1 MMIRSA
7 THEVQQVAV
16 IGTGTVGA
24 SWAAYFLAQGLH
36 VAAVDP
42 AITEADLCRTIAKMW
57 PALESLGLSP
67 AADPSRV
74 RFATTINAEL
84 GNVQFV
90 QENVP
95 ERLSL
100 KRETLHA
107 LEEVIGPEV
116 IISSSTSALLA
127 SDLQAQAQHPQRVL
141 VGHPF
146 NPPHL
151 IPLVEVVAGA
161 QTAPQAV
168 SWAMDFYRTIGKV
181 PVQVKKEA
189 IGHIANRLT
198 AALFREAVHLM
209 AEGIATVEDI
219 DTVVAQGPGLRWALQ
234 GPFTTYHLAGGSG
247 GIAHYIRHLGPTQ
260 EARWQTLGS
269 PQLTDEIAAQII
281 RDVQEMIGEQSL
293 TQLVQKRDTGLV
305 EWLRNPGR

>member
-1 MMIRSA
+1 MIRSA

-168 SWAMDFYRTIGKV
+168 SWGNGFLPDDGQSACTGEKGSHWPYRQ
-181 PVQVKKEA
+181 PA
-189 IGHIANRLT
+189 YRRSL
-198 AALFREAVHLM
+198 
-209 AEGIATVEDI
+209 
-219 DTVVAQGPGLRWALQ
+219 P
-234 GPFTTYHLAGGSG
+234 GSG
-247 GIAHYIRHLGPTQ
+247 PSHGGRHCHC
-260 EARWQTLGS
+260 R
-269 PQLTDEIAAQII
+269 
-281 RDVQEMIGEQSL
+281 RY
-293 TQLVQKRDTGLV
+293 
-305 EWLRNPGR
+305 